1 MAMITSQGKMNVWV
15 IVMCS
20 SKAMS
25 IMTVTVSIVSVVWHI
40 MPLLTII
47 VQIFVMIM
55 ANFTVVG

>member
-25 IMTVTVSIVSVVWHI
+25 IMTVPVSIVSVVWHI

-55 ANFTVVG
+55 ANFTMVG